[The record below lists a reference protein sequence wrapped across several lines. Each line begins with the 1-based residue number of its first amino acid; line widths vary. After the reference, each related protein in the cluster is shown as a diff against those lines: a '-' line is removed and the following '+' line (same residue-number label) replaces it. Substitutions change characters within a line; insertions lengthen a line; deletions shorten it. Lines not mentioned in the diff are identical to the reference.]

1 METPISPEPDSVV
14 TPVRCGLKIF
24 GTGTAGVAL
33 LTQLRA
39 GEFLPAQFVAVDL
52 PGGAGVAEVEKIEIC
67 KSLLGGH
74 GAHRAEPGKV
84 ELEGQCNAVKLACSN
99 CDTVFILAGL
109 GGRTGSWMSSAV
121 ARAAREAGAMVFAFV
136 TLPFDCEGSVRFS
149 KARQAL
155 ERLAGFCDFVF
166 TQPHQDGCAHHEEST
181 SLVEAYAPSTRRLL
195 AGVRHV
201 AAALTGSTI
210 MGIGF
215 TDLCAMLRERGA
227 SVVFAVGGNEG
238 ANRAGAVVEE
248 LLAHPRLQSGKLLG
262 EAETAAVSIV
272 GAQDLRMADVN
283 KVMSEL
289 GNHWQGTSHLLSA
302 SVGHAA
308 QGPLSA
314 LLLIVTQE
322 AAQTASRLSAPAGGT
337 KPASEAS
344 AFDTHY
350 LSAANETKNPPRFT
364 TAPGD
369 TATGTASRN
378 RGGRTRSNNA
388 SRMRQ
393 GQLPLDIANKG
404 RFEKSEPTIHKG
416 EDLDVPTFI
425 RRGVV
430 LN

>member
-1 METPISPEPDSVV
+1 MDTTNAPLPDAAATPTSCS
-14 TPVRCGLKIF
+14 LKIF
-24 GTGTAGVAL
+24 GTGGAGVAL
-33 LTQLRA
+33 LAQLRA
-39 GEFLPAQFVAVDL
+39 GDLIPAQFVVVDT
-52 PGGAGVAEVEKIEIC
+52 PSPVAAGLEKIEI
-67 KSLLGGH
+67 SRTLLGGH
-74 GAHRAEPGKV
+74 GSHRTEPGKV
-84 ELEGQCNAVKLACSN
+84 ELEGQCNVVKTACARAEN
-99 CDTVFILAGL
+99 VFVIAGL

-121 ARAAREAGAMVFAFV
+121 ARAAKEAGAMVFAFV

-155 ERLAGFCDFVF
+155 ERLAVFCDFIFV
-166 TQPHQDGCAHHEEST
+166 QPHQDFFVHHSDTT
-181 SLVEAYAPSTRRLL
+181 SVLEGYAPSNRRLL
-195 AGVRHV
+195 AGLRHV
-201 AAALTGSTI
+201 AAALTGTTI

-227 SVVFAVGGNEG
+227 QVMFAVGGSDG
-238 ANRAGAVVEE
+238 TNRSGAVVEE
-248 LLAHPRLQSGKLLG
+248 LLAHPRLQNGKLLG
-262 EAETAAVSIV
+262 EAETTAVSLV

-302 SVGHAA
+302 TVGSAA

-314 LLLIVTQE
+314 LLLIVTRE
-322 AAQTASRLSAPAGGT
+322 AAQAASRLSAPAGSA
-337 KPASEAS
+337 KPVSETS

-350 LSAANETKNPPRFT
+350 LSATNESKSAPRFS
-364 TAPGD
+364 TASAD
-369 TATGTASRN
+369 TATGTTSRN
-378 RGGRTRSNNA
+378 RGGRTRSSNA

-393 GQLPLDIANKG
+393 GQLQLDIANKG